1 VLQSNQYITN
11 YSQYDPTMTTS
22 LRNAFSRKMN
32 GKFNELIKVVRKAVV
47 DQDCFGLKDIK
58 THQMDIPPSRA
69 FAFARSQDKIEIFML
84 WLKRQVDKG
93 VLSITEYR
101 QIGTAI
107 EKEWTDMY
115 VYDSYKRGVM
125 RARMEMVAAGM
136 AVPSIAA
143 SGGIEGILSAPFH
156 IDRVGILFTRT
167 FTELQGVTDTM
178 ASLMSRVLAQG
189 MIDGDNP
196 YIIARKLRAV
206 IDGTDAGVLGV
217 TDQIGRF
224 IPAKRRAEM
233 IARTEIIRAFNIAK
247 LQEYK
252 NWGVLGI
259 SVKAEWRTVL
269 DDKVCPQCA
278 SMEGEVFPIEE
289 SWGLLPAHPN
299 CRCTFFP
306 VFTK

>member
-1 VLQSNQYITN
+1 MLQSNQYITN